1 MKAPARKISKKPSTE
16 TIKEENPIYTQPSTS
31 SEIHGDHAYCRTRDK
46 TVRSIMPTN
55 PQPELSVHIPSGGS
69 QTMSRMVMVYKKR
82 NRMKKETLELE
93 QVIDKSVIGQPVPE
107 GKQLPGFYYCDKCD
121 KSFKDKGYYQEH
133 MTHLCKGLPHLKVI
147 KCSQCDK

>member
-31 SEIHGDHAYCRTRDK
+31 SEIHGDHAYSRTRDK

-93 QVIDKSVIGQPVPE
+93 QVIDKSAIGQPVPE
-107 GKQLPGFYYCDKCD
+107 DKQLPGFYYCDKCE
-121 KSFKDKGYYQEH
+121 KSFKDKGYY
-133 MTHLCKGLPHLKVI
+133 
-147 KCSQCDK
+147 